1 MKTMGIRRPVVLH
14 VRIEGELIEGRAG
27 FGLFGRS
34 HREALQGLTRI
45 LRCAAEDRRVGGLLL
60 SISPIE
66 LGWSKA
72 ATLARAIRNFRD
84 SGKPT
89 AAFVESAG
97 NVEYFVASHCETL
110 VMPPSG
116 TLNVHSLQAEVFFV
130 KDLLERAGVEAELES
145 VGEYKSAG
153 ETFVRREMSLPHR
166 EEVQELLRDL
176 SQQWS
181 ESVAANR
188 TLEHSRVLELLA
200 DGPFVAEDA
209 KDAGW
214 IDRVAAEDECES
226 ILEESL
232 GARLP
237 LLPHGRYRT
246 GERWWTRLLRWR
258 RPRIAVICAVG
269 MIGSGED
276 RRTRSPRPVI
286 GARSLGALLKRVRDS
301 SRVKAVVIRIDSP
314 GGSAL
319 ASELIWR
326 EVELTREKK
335 PVVVSMG
342 DVAASGGYYIAAAAD
357 AIVAEPSTLT
367 GSIGIIGGKVVLR
380 RFLDKLGVHR
390 ETVCAQTPSSFY
402 SPFHPFST
410 TDRDKLSRQLRHYYE
425 KLFVPRVA
433 AGRGMSPEEVDKV
446 ARGRVWTGR
455 QGKSNGLVDELGDLD
470 AAVEL
475 ARNKAGIPPDKNVQ
489 ILTFARRVRLRHL
502 LTGLPWGEA
511 GRHASVLGR
520 MFDLLDVASTDEVL
534 CLMPQVFRIR

>member
-1 MKTMGIRRPVVLH
+1 MRKPVVLH
-14 VRIEGELIEGRAG
+14 VRLDGELVEGRAG

-34 HREALQGLTRI
+34 TREELQAVTRI
-45 LRCAAEDRRVGGLLL
+45 FRGAAEDRRVAGLLL
-60 SISPIE
+60 SLSPLEI
-66 LGWSKA
+66 GWSKA
-72 ATLARAIRNFRD
+72 TTMARAISEFRG

-89 AAFVESAG
+89 VAFLESAG
-97 NVEYFVASHCETL
+97 NIEYFLASHCETL

-116 TLNVHSLQAEVFFV
+116 TLNVHGLQAEVFFV

-153 ETFVRREMSLPHR
+153 ETFVRREMSRPHR

-176 SQQWS
+176 SDQWS

-188 TLEHSRVLELLA
+188 SLDRSKVLELLA
-200 DGPFVAEDA
+200 GGPFVAEDA

-214 IDRVAAEDECES
+214 IDRVAAEDQCES

-232 GARLP
+232 GAELP
-237 LLPHGRYRT
+237 LLPHTRYRT
-246 GERWWTRLLRWR
+246 GDRWWTRLVRWR
-258 RPRIAVICAVG
+258 RPRIAVISAVG

-276 RRTRSPRPVI
+276 RRTRSPRPII
-286 GARSLGALLKRVRDS
+286 GARSLGALLKRVRDA
-301 SRVKAVVIRIDSP
+301 SRIKAVVLRIDSP

-326 EVELTREKK
+326 EVALTREQK
-335 PVVVSMG
+335 PVVISMG
-342 DVAASGGYYIAAAAD
+342 DVAASGGYYIASAAD
-357 AIVAEPSTLT
+357 AIVAEPSSLT

-380 RFLDKLGVHR
+380 RLLDKLGIHR
-390 ETVCAQTPSSFY
+390 ETVYAQTPSSFY

-410 TDRDKLSRQLRHYYE
+410 EDRDKLARHLRHYYE

-433 AGRGMSPEEVDKV
+433 EGRGMSPEEVDEV

-455 QGKSNGLVDELGDLD
+455 QGKNKGLVDELGDLD
-470 AAVEL
+470 VALEL
-475 ARNKAGIPPDKNVQ
+475 ARNKAGLPPDKNVQ

-511 GRHASVLGR
+511 RRYGSALGT
-520 MFDLLDVASTDEVL
+520 MFDLLDVASNDEVL
-534 CLMPQVFRIR
+534 CLMPQILRIK